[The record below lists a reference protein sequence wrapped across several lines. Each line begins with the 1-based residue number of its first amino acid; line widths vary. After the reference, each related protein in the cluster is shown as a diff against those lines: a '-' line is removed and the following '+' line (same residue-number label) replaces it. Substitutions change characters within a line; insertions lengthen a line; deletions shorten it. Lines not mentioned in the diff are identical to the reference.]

1 MKQLFIDCSSG
12 VAGDMFSAALLD
24 LFPNKEEKIEEL
36 NRIGIPDVEF
46 SAEKVCK
53 HSIAG
58 IHLTVKYKEQKEKSG
73 YSGGKHSHRGI
84 EEILHIIDR
93 LNLSSSV
100 KNDVKA
106 VYASIAQAEAEIHDA
121 EPGEIHFHEL
131 GTMDAIAD
139 ICAACYLINEL
150 SPERIT
156 ISPVCMGFGNVKCA
170 HGVMPVPAP
179 ATALL
184 LKDVPSFAGD
194 IEGELCTP
202 TGAALVKHFASGYGH
217 QPEMTVTGIGRGM
230 GEKDFGKLSCV
241 IAKIGECEE
250 TIIELSCNVDDMTPE
265 AVGFAIDELLRAGA
279 PDAYYVPI
287 GMKKNRPGVILSC
300 LCKEQQRDE
309 MVRLMFKHTSTIGI
323 RETLFRRYV
332 LKRHEEAA
340 ETPFGN
346 VRVKVSEGYG
356 VLRRKAEY
364 EDLARLARD
373 NSLSIS
379 DVKAC
384 IDRD

>member
-1 MKQLFIDCSSG
+1 
-12 VAGDMFSAALLD
+12 
-24 LFPNKEEKIEEL
+24 
-36 NRIGIPDVEF
+36 
-46 SAEKVCK
+46 
-53 HSIAG
+53 
-58 IHLTVKYKEQKEKSG
+58 
-73 YSGGKHSHRGI
+73 
-84 EEILHIIDR
+84 
-93 LNLSSSV
+93 
-100 KNDVKA
+100 
-106 VYASIAQAEAEIHDA
+106 
-121 EPGEIHFHEL
+121 
-131 GTMDAIAD
+131 
-139 ICAACYLINEL
+139 
-150 SPERIT
+150 
-156 ISPVCMGFGNVKCA
+156 
-170 HGVMPVPAP
+170 
-179 ATALL
+179 
-184 LKDVPSFAGD
+184 
-194 IEGELCTP
+194 
-202 TGAALVKHFASGYGH
+202 
-217 QPEMTVTGIGRGM
+217 MTVTGIGRGM
-230 GEKDFGKLSCV
+230 GEKDFDKLSCV

-340 ETPFGN
+340 VTPYGN
-346 VRVKVSEGYG
+346 VRIKISEGYG
-356 VLRRKAEY
+356 VLRQKEEY

-384 IDRD
+384 IERDNL